1 MWSYEKYV
9 ELGGKEHYVHPEGGI
24 FLGEG
29 VYFVCVCVCVLGG
42 GGVRGVQGPV
52 GYSHCDFLLSDM
64 LFNVHS
70 NHKNNFFGSN
80 FF

>member
-42 GGVRGVQGPV
+42 GGGQRGAG
-52 GYSHCDFLLSDM
+52 HC
-64 LFNVHS
+64 
-70 NHKNNFFGSN
+70 GI
-80 FF
+80 